1 VAGSGQLDLDGG
13 ANASLH
19 AGLVRIN

>member
-1 VAGSGQLDLDGG
+1 VSGSGQLDLDGG